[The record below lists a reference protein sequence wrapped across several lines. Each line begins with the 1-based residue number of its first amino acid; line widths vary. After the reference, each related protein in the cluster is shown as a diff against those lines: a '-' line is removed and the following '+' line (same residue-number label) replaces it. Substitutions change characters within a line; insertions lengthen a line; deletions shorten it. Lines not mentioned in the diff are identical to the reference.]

1 MADEVIV
8 VFGAELDGY
17 NAQIKSAIGAN
28 DKLEQSANDTSAQI
42 TKDFANSGKAIQ
54 QAFGGQQVS
63 KSLDQTK
70 KSAVELKAQ
79 IKALYDEEVRLLRIS
94 KNVATDGVGAVRKEA
109 ALLRSQLP
117 GLNGE
122 LGKTGTAIETAAKKS
137 QSLTGQLRN
146 LKNEISALETSG
158 QGGSKAFTD
167 LTIQAAKLE
176 DQIGDTRERVRVL
189 ASDTFKFDAAVQGV
203 QAVAGAFAGVQG
215 AIGLFGKESEDVN
228 KALLKVQSSLALVAA
243 AQELS
248 NIVTGQGAL
257 KLGIISAAQTLYAS
271 SLGATST
278 ALKVFRGALITT
290 GLGALVV
297 ALGFVIAKLQQ
308 FSESSAAA
316 AAAVK
321 AANAAQ
327 IESAKALIKAQLELD
342 VTRKKITQTEFDRQ
356 IALANFTNKLSAE
369 LLAQKRR
376 LADAELEIESAKQKR
391 LVLLVTAPLV
401 DANKVVRDAEAKKAA
416 IVRDGE
422 KTIANLRGEF
432 NAQEQN
438 RIIEAKN
445 KEVEATKV
453 KFADLRVLNAE
464 ILLAQNKDSFIAQ
477 EELIRAK
484 LAVTI
489 RGFEEEKAEAIKQG
503 GNLIQAN
510 KVFYAQVKLA
520 EIQSNQEILALRKD
534 FQVTSGLVVEANA
547 KLNQSK
553 LRVLN
558 AELAV
563 LQNKDSLE
571 AQKELIKAKLQE
583 TLRGYEIEKA
593 EAIKQGTA
601 IEEANAT
608 FQARVKLAEQKARDE
623 DVEATK
629 KANLKKLESDEEYTT
644 ASIGLAERLAATQK
658 ETNQKIFDESVKIAG
673 ALFDFGAQLNA
684 NKIADLESSKE
695 KELAAAGDN
704 AQKRK
709 EIEEKYIIEVRKLQR
724 KQAIAD
730 KAQALFE
737 VAINTAAAVAKS
749 LKNPT
754 LIPFVV
760 ALGAIQAA
768 TIAATPI
775 PKFEKG
781 GLVKGPRHSQGGV
794 LAELEGDE
802 YITNRKATKRNRP
815 LLEAINQGKD
825 KEFIYKRFQVPIIQA
840 NQNAAINSKL
850 NAKLDSARMERELQ
864 LSRKSEKNNTRD
876 VIKAIANNKSLRNY
890 WN

>member
-122 LGKTGTAIETAAKKS
+122 LGKTGTAIEQASKKG
-137 QSLTGQLRN
+137 QTLTGQLRG
-146 LKNEISALETSG
+146 LKQEISALESAG
-158 QGGSKAFTD
+158 KGGSKAFTD
-167 LTIQAAKLE
+167 LTIQAARLE

-189 ASDTFKFDAAVQGV
+189 ASDTFKFDAAVGGI

-215 AIGLFGKESEDVN
+215 AIGLFGEKSEDVE

-248 NIVTGQGAL
+248 NIATGQGAF
-257 KLGIISAAQTLYAS
+257 KLGIISAAQTLYS
-271 SLGATST
+271 SAIDVTTKKLNLFKAAIIST
-278 ALKVFRGALITT
+278 GI
-290 GLGALVV
+290 GALVV
-297 ALGFVIAKLQQ
+297 TFGFLIEKILAFNKTAE
-308 FSESSAAA
+308 ESSAAL
-316 AAAVK
+316 K
-321 AANAAQ
+321 RLSDANVALRE
-327 IESAKALIKAQLELD
+327 ESIKADRRLALARKQLSQE
-342 VTRKKITQTEFDRQ
+342 EFDREVRVAEFVKLRRTAEVENVD
-356 IALANFTNKLSAE
+356 ALKKAE
-369 LLAQKRR
+369 
-376 LADAELEIESAKQKR
+376 AELESAREKQRLAANRQGGGNLDVGIQLVKRAEENRLKVIQESEERIR
-391 LVLLVTAPLV
+391 LLKENFSKDEIAINLKLQE
-401 DANKVVRDAEAKKAA
+401 DANKANKTTSDAKIKIKEEENFDLIGLLNEEINAQLRTQA
-416 IVRDGE
+416 IIAETAVIKDNS
-422 KTIANLRGEF
+422 IAN
-432 NAQEQN
+432 Q
-438 RIIEAKN
+438 
-445 KEVEATKV
+445 T
-453 KFADLRVLNAE
+453 
-464 ILLAQNKDSFIAQ
+464 
-477 EELIRAK
+477 
-484 LAVTI
+484 
-489 RGFEEEKAEAIKQG
+489 EAIK
-503 GNLIQAN
+503 AN
-510 KVFYAQVKLA
+510 
-520 EIQSNQEILALRKD
+520 
-534 FQVTSGLVVEANA
+534 
-547 KLNQSK
+547 
-553 LRVLN
+553 
-558 AELAV
+558 LAV
-563 LQNKDSLE
+563 EVALLEQNFANFEERE
-571 AQKELIKAKLQE
+571 AQRVRLVTEAQAKINELNNKGVEQ
-583 TLRGYEIEKA
+583 
-593 EAIKQGTA
+593 
-601 IEEANAT
+601 NADNN
-608 FQARVKLAEQKARDE
+608 K
-623 DVEATK
+623 
-629 KANLKKLESDEEYTT
+629 KKLESDEEYTT
-644 ASIGLAERLAATQK
+644 ASVGLAERLAATQK

-704 AQKRK
+704 AAKRK

-737 VAINTAAAVAKS
+737 VAINTAAAVAKN

-815 LLEAINQGKD
+815 LLEAINQGKE